1 MKKTGKEETNS
12 MEDWEKE
19 LREKSWDTDKGL
31 MTEVEITRGGGGFFG
46 KMVILVTVD
55 MVASLV
61 KKISFSQ
68 KQEMLEAEGDRAEE
82 SWSEGIKEGKRQAS
96 QDLKKKIEE
105 WATNNRRVLRYTD
118 TKPLRDQNWIIG
130 VKDLQEFLK
139 TLWLT

>member
-118 TKPLRDQNWIIG
+118 TKLLRDQNWIIG

-139 TLWLT
+139 TI